1 MFKVLAK
8 DGNAKRGEF
17 TTVHGKIQTPVFMN
31 VGTAAAIKGA
41 VATEDLKTIK
51 TQVELSNTYH
61 LHVRP
66 GDKVVK
72 KKELSFHVNP
82 NSHLEYLNFDNNTWK
97 HPCTGEEFSYSFFDL
112 YDMALV
118 KTVKIINE
126 VDKMLNDKKIDNKRI
141 EKLFGNLDYGTG
153 MDCDLEMKYKYFKY

>member
-1 MFKVLAK
+1 MAK
-8 DGNAKRGEF
+8 LTTEEF
-17 TTVHGKIQTPVFMN
+17 I
-31 VGTAAAIKGA
+31 AAI
-41 VATEDLKTIK
+41 
-51 TQVELSNTYH
+51 
-61 LHVRP
+61 
-66 GDKVVK
+66 
-72 KKELSFHVNP
+72 KELSFHVNP
-82 NSHLEYLNFDNNTWK
+82 NSHLEYLNLDNNTWK

-153 MDCDLEMKYKYFKY
+153 MDCDLEMEYKYFKY

>member
-1 MFKVLAK
+1 M
-8 DGNAKRGEF
+8 D
-17 TTVHGKIQTPVFMN
+17 
-31 VGTAAAIKGA
+31 A
-41 VATEDLKTIK
+41 VC
-51 TQVELSNTYH
+51 
-61 LHVRP
+61 
-66 GDKVVK
+66 GDKIVK
-72 KKELSFHVNP
+72 KKELSFYVNP
-82 NSHLEYLNFDNNTWK
+82 NSHLEYLNLDNNTWK

>member
-1 MFKVLAK
+1 MSLIFLRN
-8 DGNAKRGEF
+8 GTIYRNIFCF
-17 TTVHGKIQTPVFMN
+17 TKQPKAFPH
-31 VGTAAAIKGA
+31 
-41 VATEDLKTIK
+41 
-51 TQVELSNTYH
+51 
-61 LHVRP
+61 
-66 GDKVVK
+66 K
-72 KKELSFHVNP
+72 KKELSFYVNP
-82 NSHLEYLNFDNNTWK
+82 NSHLEYLNLDNNTWK